1 MTFGTIARRNDG
13 LPFRFRRVWLGLPQ
27 RLEGIHTPN
36 ETAHMLPE
44 PRKILKQLA
53 LGFAALSLAAVAQAQ
68 QSSGNISG
76 SAVAGDTVVVHGPN
90 NGFHREVTIQDDG
103 KFNLRR
109 VPTGEYTVTIKH
121 ADGTTAPVK
130 AVAVRA
136 GATARVL

>member
-1 MTFGTIARRNDG
+1 MTFGTIACRNDG
-13 LPFRFRRVWLGLPQ
+13 LRFRFRRLWLGLPL

-53 LGFAALSLAAVAQAQ
+53 LGFAALSVAVIAQAQ

-76 SAVAGDTVVVHGPN
+76 SAVAGDTVVVQGPG
-90 NGFHREVTIQDDG
+90 NGFHREVSVKDDG
-103 KFNLRR
+103 RFNLRR
-109 VPTGEYTVTIKH
+109 VPTGEYTVTITH

-136 GATARVL
+136 GATARVQ